1 MHVVGPR
8 QSPTVDSATHILDKT
23 HIVGATSVIIDHM
36 TNERVFGVYR
46 GLVVENIDPELAGR
60 VKIRLADVA
69 ADRSLWAPT
78 VQPVVSVAQEVPA
91 VGAEVLV
98 AFEAGDPNSPYV
110 IGGLWREPPIPAVR
124 SLTLRSG
131 HQVVIDEPAQE
142 VRLLH
147 PNGAEIVL
155 ESNGGVTITAPMVD
169 VRAAAANFS
178 GTVTCTTMVAT
189 SGVVSPSYTPGVG
202 NMM

>member
-1 MHVVGPR
+1 M
-8 QSPTVDSATHILDKT
+8 DSATHILDKT